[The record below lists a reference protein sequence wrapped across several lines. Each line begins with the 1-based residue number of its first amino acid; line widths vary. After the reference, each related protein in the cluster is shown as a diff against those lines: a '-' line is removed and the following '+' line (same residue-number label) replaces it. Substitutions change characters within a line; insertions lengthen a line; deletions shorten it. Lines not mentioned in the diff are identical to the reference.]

1 MDEIKSAKTLP
12 QYSLMEILGIWA
24 AVALPMGFIL
34 WVAMPLIIPHTN
46 IEPGFIYLVLIT
58 LGLVWQGI
66 VAYVILRWE
75 VKPFT
80 WENVKQRLWLH
91 TPTDPKTGVPSKKL
105 YLWTIPIIAFTL
117 LWDNLN
123 ILGGLN
129 DLWLRTFPFLS
140 PPQYAII
147 QNLAEPAIGQWWLMG
162 VLIVLIAFNYL
173 LGEELIF
180 RGILLPKM
188 NGVFGK
194 WDIVANGILFAG
206 YHLHLIW
213 RLPSTIILRDWVYS
227 WAAKRYKSY
236 WVAVIIHGFDAVF
249 LVVLFLMAIMGL
261 IKA

>member
-1 MDEIKSAKTLP
+1 MDENKNANTLQ
-12 QYSLMEILGIWA
+12 QYSLMEIFGIWA

-66 VAYVILRWE
+66 VAYVILKRE

-91 TPTDPKTGVPSKKL
+91 TPTDPKTDVPSKKL

-147 QNLAEPAIGQWWLMG
+147 QNLAEPAVDQWWLMG
-162 VLIVLIAFNYL
+162 VLVVLIAFNYL

-180 RGILLPKM
+180 RAFSFQK
-188 NGVFGK
+188 
-194 WDIVANGILFAG
+194 
-206 YHLHLIW
+206 
-213 RLPSTIILRDWVYS
+213 
-227 WAAKRYKSY
+227 
-236 WVAVIIHGFDAVF
+236 
-249 LVVLFLMAIMGL
+249 
-261 IKA
+261 